1 MAKSFRL
8 LIVLHALLLS
18 TLLSASSTTEKQLTL
33 VFAGNMPDIGVH
45 TYGTYA
51 GLAGLLEEMRRQDTP
66 TIFTFA
72 GGSLGPSP
80 LSSLDRGSHIIDIL
94 NTLEPDLMTL
104 TKREFSYFEDEL
116 TLRSYEAA
124 FPIVSS
130 NLYDPMIRGNLE
142 GILSSL
148 LVEKDNTKV
157 GFISILDEEVVEE
170 YLLKRVN
177 VFEPR
182 QVIQDH
188 IAALKKQGAEL
199 VVLVY
204 SKERDY
210 YQTLI
215 TEKQI
220 DFALRVRPTGQI
232 SIDQLQQNKVYSIS
246 YKEPFMLLKMNWNT
260 NNQVKNLTIDT
271 PKIYYSNLPSIPTTS
286 LLVDEYNQRLNRL
299 LDQKIGFF
307 GTEIHTTRSLVR
319 TKEMPFG
326 NFIADALKDYAKTDV
341 GLVNGGIIR
350 GDKSYTK
357 GAIISRRD
365 IATELPFRAHVAV
378 LTLTGAQLKQ
388 ALENSVSEVEN
399 AKGKFLHVSGIF
411 FTYSLEE
418 PAGNRI
424 KTLLVNGKELKPQQD
439 YTVATSDYLANGGDG
454 YEVFVNALHNDK
466 FTQISPLLSDI
477 VIRVIQQQ
485 KTIFPKI
492 ESRIK
497 QVTQ

>member
-1 MAKSFRL
+1 
-8 LIVLHALLLS
+8 
-18 TLLSASSTTEKQLTL
+18 
-33 VFAGNMPDIGVH
+33 
-45 TYGTYA
+45 
-51 GLAGLLEEMRRQDTP
+51 
-66 TIFTFA
+66 
-72 GGSLGPSP
+72 
-80 LSSLDRGSHIIDIL
+80 
-94 NTLEPDLMTL
+94 
-104 TKREFSYFEDEL
+104 
-116 TLRSYEAA
+116 
-124 FPIVSS
+124 
-130 NLYDPMIRGNLE
+130 
-142 GILSSL
+142 
-148 LVEKDNTKV
+148 
-157 GFISILDEEVVEE
+157 
-170 YLLKRVN
+170 
-177 VFEPR
+177 
-182 QVIQDH
+182 
-188 IAALKKQGAEL
+188 
-199 VVLVY
+199 
-204 SKERDY
+204 
-210 YQTLI
+210 
-215 TEKQI
+215 
-220 DFALRVRPTGQI
+220 
-232 SIDQLQQNKVYSIS
+232 
-246 YKEPFMLLKMNWNT
+246 MLLQMNWNT

-365 IATELPFRAHVAV
+365 IATELPFRSHVAV
-378 LTLTGAQLKQ
+378 LTLTGAKLKQ

-399 AKGKFLHVSGIF
+399 AKGRFLHVSGIS